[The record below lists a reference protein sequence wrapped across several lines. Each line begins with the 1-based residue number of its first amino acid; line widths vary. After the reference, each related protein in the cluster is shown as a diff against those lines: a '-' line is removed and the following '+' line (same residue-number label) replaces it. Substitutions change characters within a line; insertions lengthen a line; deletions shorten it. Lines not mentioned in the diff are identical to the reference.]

1 MKQEIINHLS
11 IIEEEIHKISKFLY
25 EHPEESF
32 NEHKANSYLTNV
44 LKENGFTIQESFL
57 DIPTAFIAQFGEG
70 HPKICYICEY
80 DCSCKEGHILGSNLI
95 SSMSIGAAIGLSKV
109 IPKTGGSVILLGCP
123 GEFLGGTK
131 VTMAKQG
138 VFEDIDIILMAQP
151 SFKTANCCSSPA
163 LLPIKIIHK
172 CDNYSCFEKNRKIST
187 LDVSL
192 YTLNSINTILKAYPS
207 TCSIDKIFMHGKI
220 VPIIAPD
227 NIVTTFT
234 IEAPSLD
241 MAEEIKNKIAKVISA
256 LDDFTG
262 LCSKIELSEV
272 PYDNFICNKTLCR
285 ILSHNLKEVGIIDIE
300 EDSELNYGL
309 SLGTVSH
316 KVPSIRFFI
325 NISEENSIKYAC
337 TEFGEATLSPFAKE
351 RVLNTVK
358 ALALTGLDLISRP
371 NLIAEARHELQ
382 NTTTKKTLG

>member
-11 IIEEEIHKISKFLY
+11 VIEEKIHKISKFLY
-25 EHPEESF
+25 EYPEESF
-32 NEHKANSYLTNV
+32 NEHKAHSYLTNF
-44 LKENGFTIQESFL
+44 LKENSFTIQESFQ
-57 DIPTAFIAQFGEG
+57 DISTAFMAQFGEG

-109 IPKTGGSVILLGCP
+109 IPKTGGSVVLLGCP

-138 VFEDIDIILMAQP
+138 VFDDIDVILMAQP
-151 SFKTANCCSSPA
+151 SFKTANCCGSPA
-163 LLPIKIIHK
+163 LLPIKITHS

-207 TCSIDKIFMHGKI
+207 TCSIDKMSMNGKI
-220 VPIIAPD
+220 APNIAAD
-227 NIVTTFT
+227 NIVITFT
-234 IEAPSLD
+234 IEAQNLD
-241 MAEEIKNKIAKVISA
+241 MAEEIKNKITKVIST

-262 LCSKIELSEV
+262 LCSKISLSEV
-272 PYDNFICNKTLCR
+272 PYDNFLYNKTLCR

-300 EDSELNYGL
+300 EDSELDYGL

-316 KVPSIRFFI
+316 KVPSIRFLI

-337 TEFGEATLSPFAKE
+337 KEFGEATLSPFAKE
-351 RVLNTVK
+351 KVLNTAK
-358 ALALTGLDLISRP
+358 ALAFTGLDLISQP
-371 NLIAEARHELQ
+371 NLIAEARQELQ
-382 NTTTKKTLG
+382 NNITKKH